1 MNKLGLFLQNFAMDY
16 GIKAILKLLK
26 DNKVKNIEYI
36 NKKYNLPMLNEK
48 QEAELFGVFY
58 DIMEDLVENIKKQ

>member
-1 MNKLGLFLQNFAMDY
+1 MVRKRVKLKPIQLGKEEE
-16 GIKAILKLLK
+16 IKYMKACEIARYC
-26 DNKVKNIEYI
+26 D
-36 NKKYNLPMLNEK
+36 NLPMLNEK

>member
-1 MNKLGLFLQNFAMDY
+1 MNKLATFLQKFAFDY
-16 GIKAILKLLK
+16 GKKMVIKYLA
-26 DNKVKNIEYI
+26 DNRSKNIEYI

>member
-1 MNKLGLFLQNFAMDY
+1 
-16 GIKAILKLLK
+16 
-26 DNKVKNIEYI
+26 
-36 NKKYNLPMLNEK
+36 LPMLNEK

>member
-1 MNKLGLFLQNFAMDY
+1 MNKLAAFLQKFALDY
-16 GIKAILKLLK
+16 GVKMVIKYLA

-58 DIMEDLVENIKKQ
+58 DIMEDLVESIKK